1 MSDHPA
7 AWATDPS
14 GRHHHRYWDGTC
26 WTEHVADAG
35 VASVDPY
42 YATPA
47 PSAPPAADELRA
59 EGIPEP
65 TPADTLHPVGTD
77 ATRPEWA
84 TSGPAA
90 LEPDAPE
97 PVPPGPLD
105 VEPAGDDPV
114 EPAGLVPAAP
124 FDDEPAGDHT
134 AEPTSLGDSVPAPLP
149 TTMFPPTTTAWPAS
163 PGFGTTPAGPRAPAP
178 PPPYVASSTDDGA
191 PPTGASTKRWLVIAG
206 IAAVILLIVVAAV
219 AASGGGDD
227 KVDARQ
233 LRADLASKFRMESD
247 ISEAQAACKADI
259 YIEDVGPSALG
270 GLDLTDP
277 DAQPPAN
284 LVDELDAADAR
295 ATDECNIVTVPP
307 FESSTTTEGG
317 LPTPTSIGIGIGN
330 PGSLPP
336 DYEKALANAYVQTFG
351 LTEEKATCLAHAVAE
366 AIRTGEITDSES
378 ASGVLKFLTDCDIS
392 LDEVSAN

>member
-7 AWATDPS
+7 AWAADPS

-47 PSAPPAADELRA
+47 PSAPPAADEL
-59 EGIPEP
+59 
-65 TPADTLHPVGTD
+65 GTD
-77 ATRPEWA
+77 AMTP
-84 TSGPAA
+84 
-90 LEPDAPE
+90 EPDTPE
-97 PVPPGPLD
+97 PRD
-105 VEPAGDDPV
+105 VEPAGDDTA
-114 EPAGLVPAAP
+114 EPAGVAPAP
-124 FDDEPAGDHT
+124 FDDEPADDHLADDHT
-134 AEPTSLGDSVPAPLP
+134 AEPTSLGESVPAPLP
-149 TTMFPPTTTAWPAS
+149 TTMFPPTATAWPAS
-163 PGFGTTPAGPRAPAP
+163 PGFGTNPAGPRAPAP

-191 PPTGASTKRWLVIAG
+191 PPAGDSKKRWLMIGG
-206 IAAVILLIVVAAV
+206 IAAVILLIIAAAV
-219 AASGGGDD
+219 AASSGGDD

-277 DAQPPAN
+277 DAQPPAKM
-284 LVDELDAADAR
+284 VDELDAADAR

-317 LPTPTSIGIGIGN
+317 SGLPTPTSIGIGN

-336 DYEKALANAYVQTFG
+336 GYEKALANAYVQTFG
-351 LTEEKATCLAHAVAE
+351 LTEEKATCLAHAVGE